1 MFLFCFGVV
10 FLCFVVVVVVEN
22 QPNKITAGALTYRIV
37 VSRYMLILTGKIPKI
52 TG

>member
-10 FLCFVVVVVVEN
+10 FFVVVVVVVEN